1 MEIYQRAIAM
11 GSVLPTAAYTKRG
24 LPLFANA
31 KVRLFDET
39 AKTLWN
45 FFTQPSNVR
54 TRNYILC
61 IKSAKRFGRV
71 VHKLYLCFAEQ
82 SQDTDTMEGDM
93 IHINKRLI
101 PLSWLYGIVISLRN
115 YMFDWGIIKS
125 KKYDIP
131 IINVGNITAG
141 GTGKTPFVE
150 HLIRLLRK
158 DYKTAVLSRGY
169 MRRSRG
175 YILAKGNTPI
185 DKVGDEP
192 WMIRQKFP
200 DIYVAV
206 DTNRR
211 RGISRLMNDKSTRDV
226 GVILLDDAFQHRY
239 VKAGCNILLIDYHR
253 MINYDYLL
261 PAGRLREPWTGKE
274 RAHMVIVTK
283 CPEVMSPIE
292 YRMVSEALQLRPFQK
307 LFYASLKYGKLVKM
321 FGDNVFRSLKD
332 VSNVHTLLVS
342 GIGNPR
348 QMEMDM
354 RMYIRDVRPVTFT
367 DHHYYKAD
375 DIRNIA
381 RRFREMP
388 EPKMIVTTEKDATRL
403 QILDNIPNDI
413 KDAIWVLPIKV
424 NIKQDKGEI
433 FNDIITGYVRQ
444 NLRDSHLD

>member
-1 MEIYQRAIAM
+1 MPKDLAESYI
-11 GSVLPTAAYTKRG
+11 
-24 LPLFANA
+24 
-31 KVRLFDET
+31 
-39 AKTLWN
+39 
-45 FFTQPSNVR
+45 
-54 TRNYILC
+54 NYIFVTQ
-61 IKSAKRFGRV
+61 KYYK
-71 VHKLYLCFAEQ
+71 
-82 SQDTDTMEGDM
+82 DDTMEGDM

-101 PLSWLYGIVISLRN
+101 PLSWLYGIVVRLRN
-115 YMFDWGIIKS
+115 YMFDLGIIKS
-125 KKYDIP
+125 TKYDIP
-131 IINVGNITAG
+131 IINIGNITAG

-158 DYKTAVLSRGY
+158 DYKIAVLSRGY

-175 YILAKGNTPI
+175 YILANGNTPI
-185 DKVGDEP
+185 EKIGDEP

-206 DTNRR
+206 DSNRR
-211 RGISRLMNDKSTRDV
+211 NGITRLMNDKATRDV
-226 GVILLDDAFQHRY
+226 DVILMDDAYQHRY

-253 MINYDYLL
+253 MINYDYML

-274 RAHMVIVTK
+274 RAHIVIVTK

-321 FGDNVFRSLKD
+321 FGYDGFRSLED
-332 VSNVHTLLVS
+332 VSGTHTLLVS

-354 RMYIRDVRPVTFT
+354 RMYIRDVRPVTFA

-375 DIRNIA
+375 DIKNIT

-413 KDAIWVLPIKV
+413 KDAIWVLPIKIM
-424 NIKQDKGEI
+424 IKQDKGEM
-433 FNDIITGYVRQ
+433 FNDIITGYVQQ
-444 NLRDSHLD
+444 NRRDSLLD